1 MFQVSING
9 RKIYEE
15 SQLAVESFI
24 MNVRTVLIKRNLSS
38 RSRGM
43 LLFII
48 DLANQQFVPFS
59 GKLQEFYI
67 NEIGTNTL
75 VNIKHFNKNPTD
87 SIKLENNGTG
97 KTKVFLQT

>member
-1 MFQVSING
+1 
-9 RKIYEE
+9 
-15 SQLAVESFI
+15 

-48 DLANQQFVPFS
+48 DLSNQMFVPFT

-67 NEIGTNTL
+67 NEIGTSTL
-75 VNIKHFNKNPTD
+75 VNMKHFNKNPAD
-87 SIKLENNGTG
+87 SIKLENNVTG
-97 KTKVFLQT
+97 KKNFFI